1 MFVFSPLILYLS
13 PSPSCLFPLLS
24 LLLELPVLP
33 GQLWPELPLWPLSS
47 QRSSLSVRCC
57 SSWYTEALPLLLCFG
72 EEETKAGDGIRV
84 SAEHCLSQASFLY
97 DFF

>member
-1 MFVFSPLILYLS
+1 M
-13 PSPSCLFPLLS
+13 
-24 LLLELPVLP
+24 
-33 GQLWPELPLWPLSS
+33 
-47 QRSSLSVRCC
+47 RCR

-97 DFF
+97 DFLLTPLYLTALSLELRAMLSLHAVPTWCTLSCEYFCVS